1 MDLRPV
7 LLDTNVCNGEVF
19 EFSST
24 PLLTLRRMF
33 YVIGSGPTGVAC
45 AYALLHQGCDV
56 MLHAGLT
63 LEPGR
68 AENLRHLKDAGPSS
82 WTGPHA
88 LFCAMAC
95 RPGSVVFQRNWPMDQ
110 ASR

>member
-1 MDLRPV
+1 
-7 LLDTNVCNGEVF
+7 
-19 EFSST
+19 
-24 PLLTLRRMF
+24 MF

-56 MLHAGLT
+56 TMLDAGLT
-63 LEPGR
+63 LEPDR

-88 LFCAMAC
+88 AFLRDGMQAGLSGVPVKLAY
-95 RPGSVVFQRNWPMDQ
+95 GSSFPIDSSPARAQVKKRE
-110 ASR
+110 